1 MSENEMQ
8 NLNLE
13 NENFSSEDENL
24 AKNTTKVYYEE
35 VKKIQQEYSF
45 EFVYLGVM
53 KAPIGKI
60 QNKHR
65 LQILTRI
72 KNDHSTEITNKLF
85 ELADAV
91 KKPNVS
97 IFVEINPQN
106 LS

>member
-1 MSENEMQ
+1 MYPPFVKI
-8 NLNLE
+8 LRIL
-13 NENFSSEDENL
+13 FSSEDENL
-24 AKNTTKVYYEE
+24 AKNTAKVYYEE
-35 VKKIQQEYSF
+35 VKKIQQDYRS
-45 EFVYLGVM
+45 EFIYLGAM

-72 KNDHSTEITNKLF
+72 KTGHADEITNKLF
-85 ELADAV
+85 ELADSV